1 MTDDLT
7 PGVMQPDD
15 GVMQPDDGV
24 MQPVAGRAL
33 GWRVAKAAVLLVV
46 CAIVVFVLFTWVF
59 PWVHANG
66 FDPTMDA

>member
-1 MTDDLT
+1 VTDDLT
-7 PGVMQPDD
+7 PGVTQPDAD
-15 GVMQPDDGV
+15 VTQPDAGV
-24 MQPVAGRAL
+24 TQPVAGQAL
-33 GWRVAKAAVLLVV
+33 WRRVGKAAVLLVL

>member
-7 PGVMQPDD
+7 PGVTQPDAD
-15 GVMQPDDGV
+15 VT
-24 MQPVAGRAL
+24 QPVAGRAL
-33 GWRVAKAAVLLVV
+33 WRRVGKAAVLLVL

>member
-7 PGVMQPDD
+7 PDVDAGVTADVD
-15 GVMQPDDGV
+15 GGGV
-24 MQPVAGRAL
+24 ITQPVAGRTI
-33 GWRVAKAAVLLVV
+33 WRRVGKAAVLVV
-46 CAIVVFVLFTWVF
+46 VGAIVIFVLFTWVF